1 MTPNTAS
8 IVLLAAITLLG
19 GCAGATIDREQV
31 VPQGSK
37 NKTTKDATQSK
48 TSSGFYAKDD
58 IERPIRQRSDDIRLC
73 YEAQLEKSPGLAG
86 RLDLS
91 WTIAKDGSVT
101 ELTSKG
107 ISEVAPCVE
116 NIIQVIRFRP
126 PYGTTQK
133 VSDYPFVF
141 KAE

>member
-1 MTPNTAS
+1 M
-8 IVLLAAITLLG
+8 
-19 GCAGATIDREQV
+19 
-31 VPQGSK
+31 PQTTE
-37 NKTTKDATQSK
+37 NKTAKNEDATQSK
-48 TSSGFYAKDD
+48 TSNGFYAKDD
-58 IERPIRQRSDDIRLC
+58 IERPIRKRSDDIRLC

-116 NIIQVIRFRP
+116 DIIQGIRFRP